1 MNKGIDKTQCKD
13 SSRPAFTCSH
23 TDTHIQKL
31 ASTRACAGMHVH
43 THTNTHKFHILFEN
57 PLGVTLNIYSQVGPL
72 LPPPW
77 CKAM

>member
-31 ASTRACAGMHVH
+31 ASTRACAGMHSQIPH
-43 THTNTHKFHILFEN
+43 T
-57 PLGVTLNIYSQVGPL
+57 V
-72 LPPPW
+72 
-77 CKAM
+77 